1 MVIQEDLT
9 PFEASKDTADDLKK
23 QHGDKATITHVQN
36 TEEYLVRL
44 KTGATI
50 RVPKAVKYEL
60 FVAAQVPRGWML
72 GNMGFPRT

>member
-23 QHGDKATITHVQN
+23 QHGDKATITQVQN
-36 TEEYLVRL
+36 TEGYLVSL

-50 RVPKAVKYEL
+50 RVP
-60 FVAAQVPRGWML
+60 
-72 GNMGFPRT
+72 